1 MDFFTNNITLL
12 AGGTSAGLVLW
23 LLKKI
28 PNEDLYAWVKTGAY
42 WAGTAM
48 TLGLSKFKWTKSLWN
63 STVEPYFIDL
73 IDNTVGAAVQ
83 GFIDG
88 LKSDKL

>member
-12 AGGTSAGLVLW
+12 AGGTSAGLALW

-28 PNEDLYAWVKTGAY
+28 PNEDLYSWVKAGGY

-83 GFIDG
+83 GFIDR
-88 LKSDKL
+88 LKSDK